1 MELSTII
8 ANIASGSAQA
18 TPATGSA
25 GVDLL
30 SGVPSDLINYFAGL
44 LAQLGS

>member
-1 MELSTII
+1 MDLSTII

-25 GVDLL
+25 AVDLFT
-30 SGVPSDLINYFAGL
+30 SVPSDLINYFAGL
-44 LAQLGS
+44 VQGLGS